1 MHTVDAVIIN
11 ESESKM
17 TPWLVCFSAALFFF
31 YEFIQGNMFA
41 TISQDIMHDFAIKAD
56 KLGFMSSIYYV
67 ANVLFLFPAGII
79 LDRFST
85 KKIILFAMVLC
96 VSGTL
101 FFAMVH
107 QFYWALF
114 CRFITGIGSAFCFLS
129 CIRLA
134 SRWFPPQRMALITGL
149 IVTMA
154 MTGGMV
160 AQSPLTN
167 LVQSLGWRQAVL
179 IDGILGIVFLVMIA
193 KFVKDYPAGQEAIE
207 LEHKQKLATMGFWT
221 SLKTAYFNTQ
231 NILAG
236 LYTSLMNM
244 PVAII
249 GAMIGSMYLMQ
260 AEHMTRSDASMA
272 VMMIFI
278 GTIIGGPIVGWL
290 SDKIQLRRGPM
301 LIGNIM
307 SMIIV
312 LLIIYAPVF
321 NYQHWLILFF
331 LLGFFTS
338 AQVISYPL
346 VAENSPL
353 SLTATSVSVVS
364 IITQGGFIL
373 YQNLFAYLLHM
384 HWDNTM
390 NKGVPLYAPDNY
402 HFALGIIPIGFVIA
416 FFALLKITETYCKRH
431 ESRS

>member
-1 MHTVDAVIIN
+1 MHTVDAIVL
-11 ESESKM
+11 EKPESKIQ
-17 TPWLVCFSAALFFF
+17 PWLVCFSAALFFF

-41 TISQDIMHDFAIKAD
+41 TISQDIMHDFGIKAD

-67 ANVLFLFPAGII
+67 ANVVFLFPAGVI

-85 KKIILFAMVLC
+85 RKIILSAMVLC
-96 VSGTL
+96 VTGTL
-101 FFAMVH
+101 LFASAH
-107 QFYWALF
+107 HFYLALF

-134 SRWFPPQRMALITGL
+134 SRWFPPQRMAMIAGL

-160 AQSPLTN
+160 AQTPLTY
-167 LVQSLGWRQAVL
+167 LVQLLGWRQAIVV
-179 IDGILGIVFLVMIA
+179 DGVLGIFFLMVIV
-193 KFVKDYPAGQEAIE
+193 KFVQDYPAGQETIE
-207 LEHKQKLATMGFWT
+207 LEHKNKLAKMGFWT
-221 SLKTAYFNTQ
+221 SLRTAYLNSQ
-231 NILAG
+231 NILAA

-260 AEHMTRSDASMA
+260 AEHMSRSDASMA
-272 VMMIFI
+272 VMMIFV
-278 GTIIGGPIVGWL
+278 GTIIGGPAIGWL
-290 SDKIQLRRGPM
+290 SDKIRLRKGPM
-301 LIGNIM
+301 FIGNIM
-307 SMIIV
+307 AMIVALFI
-312 LLIIYAPVF
+312 LFTPISHYS
-321 NYQHWLILFF
+321 HWLILFF

-364 IITQGGFIL
+364 ILTMGGYIV
-373 YQNLFAYLLHM
+373 YQNLFTFLLHT
-384 HWDNTM
+384 HWDKTM
-390 NKGVPLYAPDNY
+390 SGGIPIYTPDNY
-402 HFALGIIPIGFVIA
+402 HFALGLIPIGFIIA
-416 FFALLKITETYCKRH
+416 FIALTKINETYCKRH
-431 ESRS
+431 EVRL